1 MKAIRNARMGNLLHG
16 CRGGAASTAP
26 LGPRIELKV
35 GTRLVHA
42 RLGMRGL
49 RLVSAVLGLAAL
61 LAAAPAAA
69 DKATDA
75 FHAAVADA
83 YRQYREAMHYHE
95 TGNAELGDMALEQF
109 VADWKALTARYAG
122 RPPPAYAKDAAFAET
137 LAAIE
142 AKAASALGSAPA
154 EALLALKPIRSELA
168 ALRKRNG
175 QRVFSDCIDV
185 MNAAM
190 DRLWEYR
197 QKPPDANQLSAFQA
211 ATRDTA
217 ARYRECR
224 EEAPPALRESVEF
237 SRMMDGALASF
248 ARLEAAT
255 DAELIVSLLRE
266 LRSFDKLIWLRF
278 G

>member
-1 MKAIRNARMGNLLHG
+1 
-16 CRGGAASTAP
+16 
-26 LGPRIELKV
+26 
-35 GTRLVHA
+35 
-42 RLGMRGL
+42 MRGL
-49 RLVSAVLGLAAL
+49 RLVSAILGLVAVFAAT
-61 LAAAPAAA
+61 PAIA
-69 DKATDA
+69 DEATDA

-83 YRQYREAMHYHE
+83 YRQYREAVHYHE
-95 TGNAELGDMALEQF
+95 NGNSELGDMALDQF

-122 RPPPAYAKDAAFAET
+122 SPPPAYAKDAAFAET
-137 LAAIE
+137 LTAIE

-154 EALLALKPIRSELA
+154 EALLALKPIRADLA

-175 QRVFSDCIDV
+175 QHVFSDCIDA

-197 QKPPDANQLSAFQA
+197 QKPPDAKRLPVFQA

-224 EEAPPALRESVEF
+224 EQAPPALRESAEF
-237 SRMMDGALASF
+237 NRMIDGALASF

-255 DAELIVSLLRE
+255 EAELIISLLRE